1 MRNALSLFVLAIMLV
16 TAFPSHSSPYADKN
30 LSVRE
35 LLTRL
40 DKVVDERGEYY
51 NLRKSKADSVR
62 SVINATAVS
71 EARLPLYLECGSL
84 WEGLSSDSAISVL
97 NEGLQLSR
105 ELADTTFIQRFMIS
119 RSLSIFNNGRVPDC
133 LKDLHIV
140 DRMGLRDGLEV
151 DYHYACHVVY
161 LIMGEF
167 YNDVELTTDY
177 LDAAHSH
184 LIEEAKYTAPNS
196 AINNYC
202 EALTDLSIGDKKA
215 MADDLRKV
223 IENPEADEHTLSLA
237 HTLMGEYYMGIGD
250 NDNAMRYY
258 AVAAIMNITNGDFN
272 EVALLRLGELLYRL
286 GDTARAYNYL
296 AVALESAVKCDMKF
310 NLMRLNEAFMDVSKA
325 MDREKYKRVSL
336 LTGLVV
342 VLVVLLLLVAKM
354 IVNKRREVKHLR
366 SVEARLARA
375 NFAKDTYI
383 AEFMNLCSSY
393 IESLEDYNRM
403 SKRKITAG
411 QTDELLAYMKSG
423 KVIDEQR
430 KKFYDVFD
438 DALLHIFPN
447 YIADVNRLL
456 QPDKQIVTPS
466 PSVLTTE
473 LRILALSRLG
483 IDDAPI
489 IARFLG
495 ISTNTIYTYRNRLRT
510 RAIDRS
516 TFEEEAKKIGAIGR
530 YCIKNTLISI

>member
-16 TAFPSHSSPYADKN
+16 TAFPSHSSPHADTN

-71 EARLPLYLECGSL
+71 EARLPLYLECGGL

-119 RSLSIFNNGRVPDC
+119 RSISIFNNGRVPDC
-133 LKDLHIV
+133 LKDLNDIEK
-140 DRMGLRDGLEV
+140 MGLRAGLEE
-151 DYHYACHVVY
+151 DYHYACHVAY

-167 YNDVELTTDY
+167 YDDVKLTTDY

-184 LIEEAKYTAPNS
+184 LMDEIKYTTPNS
-196 AINNYC
+196 ATNNYC
-202 EALTDLSIGDKKA
+202 QALACLATGDMKA
-215 MADDLRKV
+215 MSDGLHKV
-223 IENPEADEHTLSLA
+223 ISAPDVDEHMKSLA
-237 HTLMGEYYMGIGD
+237 HTLIAEYLMSVGE
-250 NDNAMRYY
+250 NDNAIGHY
-258 AVAAIMNITNGDFN
+258 ALASISNITNGEFH

-296 AVALESAVKCDMKF
+296 AVSLEGAIQCDMKF
-310 NLMRLNEAFMDVSKA
+310 NLMRINEAFMDVSKA

-366 SVEARLARA
+366 SIEARLARA

-510 RAIDRS
+510 RAINRT
-516 TFEEEAKKIGAIGR
+516 TFEEDAKKIGAIE
-530 YCIKNTLISI
+530 